1 MEDPVTFFD
10 NRIESRTDNKITQPS
25 HHGTYESAMMQK
37 ICENVYQIERFL
49 NLFSSC

>member
-1 MEDPVTFFD
+1 MEVLLFST
-10 NRIESRTDNKITQPS
+10 IALISRTDNKITQPS

-37 ICENVYQIERFL
+37 ICENVYQIDRFL